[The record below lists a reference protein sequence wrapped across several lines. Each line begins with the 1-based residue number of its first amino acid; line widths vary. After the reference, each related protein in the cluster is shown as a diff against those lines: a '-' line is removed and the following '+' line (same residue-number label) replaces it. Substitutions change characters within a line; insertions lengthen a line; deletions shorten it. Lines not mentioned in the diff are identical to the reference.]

1 MNLRENNF
9 AKKINK
15 FEDKKHTKGTYS
27 SILATLPYEK
37 IIEVE
42 LFTNLSPS
50 WADMEMRTLCSQPEQ
65 EAVFHSVE
73 QMKSSSSTQSCASG
87 FNFSGC
93 SVPIRTQAN

>member
-1 MNLRENNF
+1 MNPRENNF
-9 AKKINK
+9 AKKLK
-15 FEDKKHTKGTYS
+15 SEDKMHAKY
-27 SILATLPYEK
+27 ILQYLLHYHMNERTLFEK

-73 QMKSSSSTQSCASG
+73 QMKSSS
-87 FNFSGC
+87 
-93 SVPIRTQAN
+93 